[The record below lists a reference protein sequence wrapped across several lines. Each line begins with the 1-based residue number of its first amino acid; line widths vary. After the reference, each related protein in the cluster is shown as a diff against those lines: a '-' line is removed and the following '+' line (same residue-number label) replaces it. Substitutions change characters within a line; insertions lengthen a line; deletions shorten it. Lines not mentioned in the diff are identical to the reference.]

1 MNLAV
6 YQALD
11 DETLVALANKGLLRR
26 AQKDLE
32 AGPPLMQEERADALV
47 LGFPGEGYAVTMPA
61 AGPAKATCTCPAGK
75 GCRHILTAAL
85 FLRAQAQQET
95 ASAPTE
101 AASPSV
107 EAAPPPDELMQLG
120 EADLIAWASRTIYRQ
135 AVDELAFGELEI
147 NIEAEG
153 KATRFHFP
161 QYNVVVRWLAGA
173 GLEGMIASCKC
184 PGRPAC
190 RHSIAAILTY
200 QAQHGKP
207 LPASEK
213 RTLEASAGT
222 PRSREEVLESVQKT
236 LAEMIALGL
245 GRLSRTTEGRLTT
258 LAISAHGVDLPN
270 LEYALRGLSDHLSWQ
285 LSRDVR
291 ASTEQLLVAAARVY
305 ALAFA
310 LAHAQG
316 TPPAML
322 VGEHRLRYF
331 DIGTLELVGVGAQ
344 QWRSRAGYVGL
355 TLYFWD
361 VAGRRWTSWTD
372 ARPTIHADVRFNPQ
386 LRYQQDAMW
395 DSAPTPAIISRGRFR
410 LSNAQRNRLGR
421 LSGRTACQALLSG
434 PADLDSLGMESVR
447 FDDWRKLAE
456 RIAAVN
462 ASGLVKG
469 SPLDHL
475 VLITPAA
482 WGEPVYDQLRQRLI
496 RPVQDASGRVLP
508 LVLPHSNEWTF
519 AVDTLQT
526 WNPEQWN
533 TWGILGSAFITSE
546 GLSLTPIS
554 LLNSVSLPKPLQ
566 SPVLHLNLDA
576 WKTPARD
583 ERATPVLSGGPPA
596 PEPQTATPVSPTTS
610 EEETSLL
617 ELDLEQEEGSE
628 PESTIWATGSA
639 VGHLLRSAS
648 QELEQMAERGARAS
662 SATTEETL
670 QQMAERLRQ
679 VGLSGCASA
688 VAMVAASLAS
698 SRHQVQPETE
708 QIAHALLR
716 GYYLLHLG
724 LEQQAVAEALASFT

>member
-32 AGPPLMQEERADALV
+32 ASPPEMQEERADALV
-47 LGFPGEGYAVTMPA
+47 LSFSADGCAVTMPA
-61 AGPAKATCTCPAGK
+61 AGPAKATCTCPAGR

-85 FLRAQAQQET
+85 YLRAQAQQET

-101 AASPSV
+101 ADSASV
-107 EAAPPPDELMQLG
+107 EAAPPPDELMQLS

-161 QYNVVVRWLAGA
+161 QYNVVVRWLASA
-173 GLEGMIASCKC
+173 GLEGMISSCKC
-184 PGRPAC
+184 PGRPVC
-190 RHSIAAILTY
+190 RHSIAAILVY

-245 GRLSRTTEGRLTT
+245 GRLSKTTEGRLTT

-316 TPPAML
+316 TPSAML

-434 PADLDSLGMESVR
+434 PANLDKLGMESAR

-456 RIAAVN
+456 HIAAVN

-475 VLITPAA
+475 VLVTPAA

-508 LVLPHSNEWTF
+508 LVLPHASEWAF

-526 WNPEQWN
+526 WNSEQWN

-554 LLNSVSLPKPLQ
+554 LLNQVTLPKPLQ

-576 WKTPARD
+576 WKAPA
-583 ERATPVLSGGPPA
+583 TPA
-596 PEPQTATPVSPTTS
+596 PEGQTAAPISPTTS
-610 EEETSLL
+610 EEETDLL

-628 PESTIWATGSA
+628 PESTIWANGSA
-639 VGHLLRSAS
+639 VGHLLHSAS

-662 SATTEETL
+662 SATTEEAL
-670 QQMAERLRQ
+670 QRVAERLRQ

-688 VAMVAASLAS
+688 IAAVAASLAS
-698 SRHQVQPETE
+698 SRHQAQPETE
-708 QIAHALLR
+708 QIARALLR
-716 GYYLLHLG
+716 GYYLLHLAR
-724 LEQQAVAEALASFT
+724 EQQAVAETLARFAQTQSM

>member
-32 AGPPLMQEERADALV
+32 ANAPEIQEERADALV
-47 LGFPGEGYAVTMPA
+47 LSFPADSCAVTMPA
-61 AGPAKATCTCPAGK
+61 AGPVKATCTCPAGQ

-85 FLRAQAQQET
+85 FLRAQAQQ
-95 ASAPTE
+95 APESIATE
-101 AASPSV
+101 ADAASN
-107 EAAPPPDELMQLG
+107 EAPPDEMMQLS
-120 EADLIAWASRTIYRQ
+120 EADLITWASRSIYRQ
-135 AVDELAFGELEI
+135 AVDELEFGELEI
-147 NIEAEG
+147 NVEAEG

-161 QYNVVVRWLAGA
+161 QYNIVVRWLAGA
-173 GLEGMIASCKC
+173 GLEGMISSCKC

-190 RHSIAAILTY
+190 RHSIAAILVY

-213 RTLEASAGT
+213 RTLEAAAGT
-222 PRSREEVLESVQKT
+222 PRSREEVLASVQKT

-245 GRLSRTTEGRLTT
+245 GRLSKTTEGRLTT

-291 ASTEQLLVAAARVY
+291 ASAEHLLFAAARVY

-310 LAHAQG
+310 LAHSQG

-386 LRYQQDAMW
+386 LRYQHDAMW

-434 PADLDSLGMESVR
+434 SADLDSLSMGSVR

-456 RIAAVN
+456 HIAATH
-462 ASGLVKG
+462 ASGLVKS
-469 SPLDHL
+469 SPLDNL
-475 VLITPAA
+475 VLITPTA

-508 LVLPHSNEWTF
+508 LVLSHSNEWAF

-526 WNPEQWN
+526 WEPTQWD
-533 TWGILGSAFITSE
+533 TWGVLGSAFITSE
-546 GLSLTPIS
+546 GLSLAPIS
-554 LLNSVSLPKPLQ
+554 LFNRVSLPRPLQ

-576 WKTPARD
+576 WKAPARD
-583 ERATPVLSGGPPA
+583 A
-596 PEPQTATPVSPTTS
+596 PEAQTPAPVSPTTS
-610 EEETSLL
+610 EEEADLL

-628 PESTIWATGSA
+628 PESTIWANGSA

-662 SATTEETL
+662 SFITEETL
-670 QQMAERLRQ
+670 QRVAERLRQ
-679 VGLSGCASA
+679 VGLSTCAGA
-688 VAMVAASLAS
+688 VATVAASLAS

-716 GYYLLHLG
+716 GYYLLHLA
-724 LEQQAVAEALASFT
+724 LEQQAVAETLARFT

>member
-32 AGPPLMQEERADALV
+32 ASAPEIQEEHADALV
-47 LGFPGEGYAVTMPA
+47 LGFLTDGCAVTMPA

-85 FLRAQAQQET
+85 FLRAQAQQAPEPIQAEAD
-95 ASAPTE
+95 AS
-101 AASPSV
+101 SL
-107 EAAPPPDELMQLG
+107 EAAPPPDELMLIG
-120 EADLIAWASRTIYRQ
+120 DTDLIAWASRTIYRQ

-161 QYNVVVRWLAGA
+161 QYNIVVRWLAGA
-173 GLEGMIASCKC
+173 GLEGMISSCKC

-190 RHSIAAILTY
+190 RHSIAAILVY

-213 RTLEASAGT
+213 RTLEAAAGT

-245 GRLSRTTEGRLTT
+245 GRLSKTTEGRLTT

-291 ASTEQLLVAAARVY
+291 ASTEQLLVAAVRVY

-310 LAHAQG
+310 LAHTQG

-386 LRYQQDAMW
+386 LRYQHDAMW
-395 DSAPTPAIISRGRFR
+395 DSAPTPATISRGRFR

-434 PADLDSLGMESVR
+434 PADLDSLNMESVR

-456 RIAAVN
+456 HIAAAN

-469 SPLDHL
+469 SPLDRL
-475 VLITPAA
+475 VLITPTA

-508 LVLPHSNEWTF
+508 LVLPHSNEWAF

-526 WNPEQWN
+526 WNPEQWD

-546 GLSLTPIS
+546 GLSLAPIS
-554 LLNSVSLPKPLQ
+554 LLSRALLPKPLQ

-576 WKTPARD
+576 WKAP
-583 ERATPVLSGGPPA
+583 ATPSA
-596 PEPQTATPVSPTTS
+596 EPQTLAPISPTTS
-610 EEETSLL
+610 EEEADLL

-628 PESTIWATGSA
+628 PESTIWVNGST

-662 SATTEETL
+662 SSTTEETL
-670 QQMAERLRQ
+670 QRVAERLRQ
-679 VGLSGCASA
+679 VGLSNCASA
-688 VAMVAASLAS
+688 IAAVAASLAS

-716 GYYLLHLG
+716 GYYLLYLA
-724 LEQQAVAEALASFT
+724 LEQQAMAEALARFT

>member
-11 DETLVALANKGLLRR
+11 DDTLVALANKGMLRR

-32 AGPPLMQEERADALV
+32 AGPPALQEERADALI
-47 LGFPGEGYAVTMPA
+47 LGFPGDGCAVTMPV
-61 AGPAKATCTCPAGK
+61 AGPAKAACTCPAGK

-85 FLRAQAQQET
+85 FLRAQAQQ
-95 ASAPTE
+95 APVSAQAE
-101 AASPSV
+101 ADAASIV
-107 EAAPPPDELMQLG
+107 EAAQPPDELMQPG
-120 EADLIAWASRTIYRQ
+120 EADLIAWASRSIYRQ

-173 GLEGMIASCKC
+173 GLEGMISSCKC
-184 PGRPAC
+184 SGRPAC
-190 RHSIAAILTY
+190 QHGVAAILTY
-200 QAQHGKP
+200 QARHGKP

-213 RTLEASAGT
+213 RTLEAAAGT

-245 GRLSRTTEGRLTT
+245 GRLSKTTEGRLTT

-285 LSRDVR
+285 LTRDVR
-291 ASTEQLLVAAARVY
+291 ASAEQLLVAAARVY

-316 TPPAML
+316 TPPAAL

-331 DIGTLELVGVGAQ
+331 DIGTLALVGVGAQ

-386 LRYQQDAMW
+386 LRYQHDVMW

-434 PADLDSLGMESVR
+434 PADLDSLSMESAR
-447 FDDWRKLAE
+447 FDDWHKLAE
-456 RIAAVN
+456 HIAAGH
-462 ASGLVKG
+462 ASGLVKS
-469 SPLDHL
+469 SPLDNL
-475 VLITPAA
+475 VLVTPAA

-508 LVLPHSNEWTF
+508 LVLPYSNEWAF

-526 WNPEQWN
+526 WNPAQWD
-533 TWGILGSAFITSE
+533 TWGVLGSAFITSE
-546 GLSLTPIS
+546 GLSLAPIS
-554 LLNSVSLPKPLQ
+554 LLNRVSLPRPLQ

-576 WKTPARD
+576 WKTPAM
-583 ERATPVLSGGPPA
+583 PA
-596 PEPQTATPVSPTTS
+596 PEHQIGSSAPPTTS
-610 EEETSLL
+610 EEEADML
-617 ELDLEQEEGSE
+617 EMDLEQEEETE
-628 PESTIWATGSA
+628 PESAAWADNSA

-662 SATTEETL
+662 SPAAEEAL
-670 QQMAERLRQ
+670 QRIAGRLRQ

-688 VAMVAASLAS
+688 VAVVAASLAS

-708 QIAHALLR
+708 QVARALLR
-716 GYYLLHLG
+716 GYYLLHLAQ
-724 LEQQAVAEALASFT
+724 EQQAVAETLARFA